1 MADDEGGRRLT
12 IAGVKLVSTAEIEA
26 HPGDYFSAECGT
38 ELAPGL
44 HCGDAAGDDLPLP
57 AIVPPFMPAAV
68 AGIFLGTVVCKDCW
82 GRLER
87 YFDGKPTE
95 DA

>member
-1 MADDEGGRRLT
+1 MADDEGGRRIELT
-12 IAGVKLVSTAEIEA
+12 IAGVKRVSVAEIEA

-38 ELAPGL
+38 ELAGGIK
-44 HCGDAAGDDLPLP
+44 CGDAASDAEG
-57 AIVPPFMPAAV
+57 PPIPGLDERLG
-68 AGIFLGTVVCKDCW
+68 GIFLGTLVCKECFR
-82 GRLER
+82 RLER